1 VTVSA
6 DTERRP
12 ELPPSDA
19 ARSRTLRTFVYG
31 SPAAIVFGG
40 APASWTHVLVTSSVA
55 SVMLYVLGGVALSRM
70 NWQPT
75 QRVVPPPLE
84 VELLAPPPPPPAIP
98 EPEPPAP
105 EPPPVM
111 KPAKVVERIVE
122 KAPPPPPA
130 EPPPEPSNEP
140 PPPAEAG
147 QVVAAEPDA
156 PADFTG
162 FDIASGKGAR
172 YRGGVTASNGTNT
185 QAVFAPVVDRSAA
198 PGSGGNVSLAQPVRL
213 EVRDWTCPWPE
224 QADLLAV
231 DEERVVLKVDVDVGG
246 QVTAASVLTDP
257 GYGFGAAALRCA
269 RQHRFLPATD
279 VAGRPIAASSPPIRV
294 RFSR

>member
-1 VTVSA
+1 MTASA
-6 DTERRP
+6 DTERGP
-12 ELPPSDA
+12 ESPPSNA
-19 ARSRTLRTFVYG
+19 ARSRTQRAFLTG

-40 APASWTHVLVTSSVA
+40 APPSWTHVLLTSSVA
-55 SVMLYVLGGVALSRM
+55 SVMLYVLGGIALSRT

-75 QRVVPPPLE
+75 ARVVPPPLE
-84 VELLAPPPPPPAIP
+84 VELLAPPPPPPPATP
-98 EPEPPAP
+98 EPEPPP
-105 EPPPVM
+105 PPPVA
-111 KPAKVVERIVE
+111 KPAKVVERTVE
-122 KAPPPPPA
+122 KAPAPPPA

-156 PADFTG
+156 PADFTS

-185 QAVFAPVVDRSAA
+185 QAVHAPVLARSAA

-231 DEERVVLKVDVDVGG
+231 DEERVVLKVDVDVDGR
-246 QVTAASVLTDP
+246 VSAASVLTDP

-279 VAGRPIAASSPPIRV
+279 IAGRPIAASSPPIRV